1 MKAYMR
7 HFLAL
12 IATVFGAQ
20 ASVGDRA
27 QAQDINDSQ
36 AWAAAQADG
45 SRQAFEDYLA
55 QFPVGAHAREA
66 FARIIQLSDG
76 DGTPLNLSDDFA
88 DDDVFRAES
97 STGLVPALY

>member
-7 HFLAL
+7 HILAL
-12 IATVFGAQ
+12 FATVFGAQ

-27 QAQDINDSQ
+27 EAQDGNEAQ
-36 AWAAAQADG
+36 AWAAAEADG

-55 QFPVGAHAREA
+55 NFPVGSHARQA

-76 DGTPLNLSDDFA
+76 EQPLTECEDFA
-88 DDDVFRAES
+88 GDDVFCTETV
-97 STGLVPALY
+97 TGTLPSLY